1 MEKRIF
7 GIAGEPGAGKDTVK
21 AYLMSR
27 YGAESL
33 GFSLVLGD
41 ILKRLGLEFCRANY
55 ASLAEALRGAF
66 GEDILSKVLVSDV
79 ERISAP
85 FIVIDGIRKFGELDE
100 FRKLPNF
107 KFLFV
112 ETDLRIRYDCIKVRG
127 IKADDASKTFEDFVR
142 DHEHAAD
149 REVKDLKVKADGI
162 LENNGTIE
170 DLQFQVDALLRK
182 WT

>member
-21 AYLMSR
+21 EYLVSR

-41 ILKRLGLEFCRANY
+41 VLKRLGLELCRANY

-66 GEDILSKVLVSDV
+66 GENILSKVLVSDA
-79 ERISAP
+79 ERMSAP

-100 FRKLPNF
+100 LRKLRNF
-107 KFLFV
+107 RFIFV
-112 ETDLRIRYDCIKVRG
+112 ETDLRIRYERIKIRG
-127 IKADDASKTFEDFVR
+127 IKADDTSKTFEDFVR

-149 REVKDLKVKADGI
+149 REVKDLKEKADI
-162 LENNGTIE
+162 VIENDGTLE
-170 DLQFQVDALLRK
+170 DLRLRIDALMQ
-182 WT
+182 